1 MKNINKWDDN
11 CITTYS
17 KCVQWTGC
25 DIPCLGISN
34 GDYLDEVIFTIV
46 NKLCIL
52 SEPLDLST
60 LNLQCL
66 IDKLGASEPSDRSLV
81 LILQLIIDNECKL
94 KDLID
99 AINAIINQEDPPL
112 VLDLKCLTPQGVP
125 CLQGTN
131 TYSLL
136 SILSIFR
143 DAICDLIEN
152 GGGGGTSGTSGCNC
166 TSGTSGNS
174 GTSGAN
180 GTSGSSGTSG
190 TTGTSGVAGG
200 VGTISNS
207 NCVTTGR
214 ITDVKFNGLSVTAS
228 SGSFPVT
235 SGNTFITTAN
245 APSVG
250 TLLVFADGIAGSI
263 TVTDS
268 NGVSQCQDYSGAGVY
283 TFTGFAIGSGN
294 WSVLLNCNA
303 CVSSSTCNSYTIQ
316 ANAGGTTLEWEDCT
330 TSAPLSIFVAEYQQY
345 TVCSRIVPLGSYI
358 VVSNNGPCYS

>member
-1 MKNINKWDDN
+1 MGNKTFCGNIFPSGCVLFTGVVPSFINADSLDCDAMLDD
-11 CITTYS
+11 
-17 KCVQWTGC
+17 V
-25 DIPCLGISN
+25 
-34 GDYLDEVIFTIV
+34 
-46 NKLCIL
+46 
-52 SEPLDLST
+52 
-60 LNLQCL
+60 LNLTNDKLQELFDGTNLTDIDAKCFNFTPATGTIKEL
-66 IDKLGASEPSDRSLV
+66 HQEEIDKICDLRTRLSYLETALGDLNIGSSL
-81 LILQLIIDNECKL
+81 IT
-94 KDLID
+94 
-99 AINAIINQEDPPL
+99 
-112 VLDLKCLTPQGVP
+112 LDLKCLTPQGVP

-245 APSVG
+245 TPSVG